1 MLSKCQSLS
10 TTILLRT
17 TLTQTTMF
25 NLLMKWLVGSN
36 LSQATIIITIIIY
49 YYLACHWGYYYYSAS
64 VEDIPWC
71 CCWKVSIFTRI
82 KEKKVMFHQKVFY
95 TFSKSSKFC
104 PLYIQA
110 KLFLF
115 PLEWLNPKEVCSFH
129 SWKWLVNIA
138 TSRPFYGCVLS
149 ALAFDRS
156 KAGSDLVLLQTF
168 LFFICKWSCS
178 RGC

>member
-1 MLSKCQSLS
+1 MSVTVNDNPTQDYAHPDNHVQ
-10 TTILLRT
+10 
-17 TLTQTTMF
+17 LTYEMTCGFKPFTSYNNNNNHYF
-25 NLLMKWLVGSN
+25 
-36 LSQATIIITIIIY
+36 Y

-71 CCWKVSIFTRI
+71 CCWKVSIFTSI

-95 TFSKSSKFC
+95 TFSKSLKFC
-104 PLYIQA
+104 PLYIHA

-115 PLEWLNPKEVCSFH
+115 PLEWLNSKEVCSFH